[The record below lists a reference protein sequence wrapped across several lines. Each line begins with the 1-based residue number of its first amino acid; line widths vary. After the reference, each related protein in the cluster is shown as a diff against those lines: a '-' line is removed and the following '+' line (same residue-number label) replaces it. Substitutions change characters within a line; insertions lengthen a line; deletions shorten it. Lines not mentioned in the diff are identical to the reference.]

1 MKLIGKITR
10 INGPL
15 VTMEITDIV
24 QLMEM
29 VYVSHLKLIGEI
41 LSIEEKTAVIQVY
54 EATEGLQLDD
64 VVYGSGLPLSVEL
77 GPGLLSQIFDGI
89 QRPLKAIAEESKSIF
104 LKRGISVSPLDRTK
118 KWAFTPKIAVNDEL
132 GKGAILGTVPETEL
146 VLHSVM
152 LAPNMSGLVKSIVG
166 AGEYT
171 IDDII
176 GTLEDENGT
185 IHELKLAHRWPVKLA
200 RPYKTRYLPT
210 QPLLTGQRIIDIF
223 FPVAKGGAVAIPG
236 GFGTGK
242 TITQHQLAKWSDA
255 QIVVYVGCGERGNE
269 ITEVLEEFPQL
280 IDPHTGRPLFDRTVM
295 IANTSNM
302 PVTAREASIYTGITI
317 AEYYR
322 DMGYDVAV
330 MADSSSRWA
339 EALRELSGRLE
350 EIPAEE
356 GFPAYLGSK
365 LASFYERAGNVQ
377 VQSGVNGSVTM
388 IAAVSPPGGDFS
400 EPVTQNTKRFVRA
413 FWQLDKALASARHY
427 PSINWIHSY
436 SEYADY
442 VSDWWTTNIDPD
454 AKTIRQDSYDLLLRE
469 EKLQKIV
476 KLIGP
481 DALPDSERLVLE
493 IAHMLKEGFLKQNAY
508 DDVDMYTVPKKQL
521 AILKLITTFYKEAES
536 IIHMGAPI
544 FEIRALEC
552 FPMIVRARLDI
563 PNDELDKFE
572 KLSLLI
578 KDELNSLRLKY
589 DRAAKGAS

>member
-1 MKLIGKITR
+1 MKLIGTIIR

-15 VTMEITDIV
+15 VTIKTSDTV

-41 LSIEEKTAVIQVY
+41 LSIEDDTAVIQVY
-54 EATEGLQLDD
+54 ETTEGVRLGEE
-64 VVYGSGLPLSVEL
+64 VYGSGLPLSVEL
-77 GPGLLSQIFDGI
+77 GPGLLSQMFDGI
-89 QRPLKAIAEESKSIF
+89 QRPLLAIAEESKSIY
-104 LKRGISVSPLDRTK
+104 LKRGLAVTALDRSK
-118 KWAFTPKIAVNDEL
+118 KWAFTPTVSVGDEL
-132 GKGAILGTVPETEL
+132 QKGAVVGTVPETEL
-146 VLHSVM
+146 VIHKVM
-152 LAPNMSGLVKSIVG
+152 LAPNVSGKVLSIVG

-171 IDDII
+171 VDEVI
-176 GTLEDENGT
+176 GTLQDENGQ
-185 IHELKLAHRWPVKLA
+185 IHEFKLAHRWPVKKA
-200 RPYKTRYLPT
+200 RPYKQRFLPT
-210 QPLLTGQRIIDIF
+210 EPLLTGQRIIDIF

-255 QIVVYVGCGERGNE
+255 RIVVYVGCGERGNE

-280 IDPHTGRPLFDRTVM
+280 IDPHTNRPLFERTVM

-377 VQSGVNGSVTM
+377 LLSGDTGSVTM

-427 PSINWIHSY
+427 PSINWIQSY

-442 VSDWWTTNIDPD
+442 VSGWWAKNIDPQ
-454 AKTIRQDSYDLLLRE
+454 AQEIRQSAYNILLRE

-481 DALPDSERLVLE
+481 DALPDNERLVLE
-493 IAHMLKEGFLKQNAY
+493 TASMIKDGFLKQNAY

-521 AILKLITTFYKEAES
+521 AILKIIMEFFEEAEG
-536 IIHMGAPI
+536 IINMGAPI
-544 FEIRALEC
+544 FEIRSLEC
-552 FPMIVRARLDI
+552 FSMIVRSRLDI
-563 PNDELDKFE
+563 TNDELEKFD
-572 KLSLLI
+572 KLSMFI

-589 DRAAKGAS
+589 DRTDKGVN

>member
-15 VTMEITDIV
+15 VTMEVLDII

-41 LSIEEKTAVIQVY
+41 LSIEEKSAVIQVY
-54 EATEGLQLDD
+54 EATEGLKLDD

-89 QRPLKAIAEESKSIF
+89 QRPLKSIAKESKSIF
-104 LKRGISVSPLDRTK
+104 LKRGIYVSPLDKSK
-118 KWAFTPKIAVNDEL
+118 KWDFTPKISVNDKL
-132 GKGAILGTVPETEL
+132 DKGAIIGTVPETEL

-152 LAPNMSGLVKSIVG
+152 IPPNMSGTVKSIVS
-166 AGEYT
+166 AGKYT
-171 IDDII
+171 VDEVI
-176 GTLEDENGT
+176 GTLEDEHGT

-210 QPLLTGQRIIDIF
+210 KPLITGQRIVDIF

-255 QIVVYVGCGERGNE
+255 KIVVYVGCGERGNE

-365 LASFYERAGNVQ
+365 LATFYERAGNV
-377 VQSGVNGSVTM
+377 
-388 IAAVSPPGGDFS
+388 
-400 EPVTQNTKRFVRA
+400 
-413 FWQLDKALASARHY
+413 
-427 PSINWIHSY
+427 
-436 SEYADY
+436 
-442 VSDWWTTNIDPD
+442 
-454 AKTIRQDSYDLLLRE
+454 
-469 EKLQKIV
+469 
-476 KLIGP
+476 
-481 DALPDSERLVLE
+481 
-493 IAHMLKEGFLKQNAY
+493 
-508 DDVDMYTVPKKQL
+508 
-521 AILKLITTFYKEAES
+521 
-536 IIHMGAPI
+536 
-544 FEIRALEC
+544 
-552 FPMIVRARLDI
+552 
-563 PNDELDKFE
+563 
-572 KLSLLI
+572 
-578 KDELNSLRLKY
+578 
-589 DRAAKGAS
+589 

>member
-15 VTMEITDIV
+15 VTIEVIDHV

-29 VYVSHLKLIGEI
+29 VHVSHLKLIGEI
-41 LSIEEKTAVIQVY
+41 LSIEDNTAMIQVY
-54 EATEGLQLDD
+54 EVTEGLRLGEE
-64 VVYGSGLPLSVEL
+64 VYGSGLPLSVEL

-89 QRPLKAIAEESKSIF
+89 QRPLESIAREAQSIF
-104 LKRGISVSPLDRTK
+104 LKRGISVPALDRTK
-118 KWAFTPKIAVNDEL
+118 KWEFTPTVAVGDVL
-132 GKGAILGTVPETEL
+132 TKGSIIGTVPETEL
-146 VLHSVM
+146 ILHHVM
-152 LAPNMSGLVKSIVG
+152 IAPNISGTVKSITKTG
-166 AGEYT
+166 SYT
-171 IDDII
+171 VDEVI
-176 GTLEDENGT
+176 GTLEDESGN
-185 IHELKLAHRWPVKLA
+185 IHELKLFHRWPVKVA

-210 QPLLTGQRIIDIF
+210 EPLLTGQRIIDIF

-255 QIVVYVGCGERGNE
+255 KIVVYVGCGERGNE
-269 ITEVLEEFPQL
+269 ITEVLEEFPKL
-280 IDPHTGRPLFDRTVM
+280 IDPHTNRPLFDRTVM

-356 GFPAYLGSK
+356 GFPAYLGSR
-365 LASFYERAGNVQ
+365 LASFYERAGNVELLN
-377 VQSGVNGSVTM
+377 GRKGSVTM

-427 PSINWIHSY
+427 PSINWIQSY

-442 VSDWWTTNIDPD
+442 VSSWWSEHISEELPH
-454 AKTIRQDSYDLLLRE
+454 IRQAAYNVLLRE
-469 EKLQKIV
+469 ERLQKIV
-476 KLIGP
+476 RLIGP
-481 DALPDSERLVLE
+481 DALPDSERLILE
-493 IAHMLKEGFLKQNAY
+493 IAQIIKDGYLKQNAY
-508 DDVDMYTVPKKQL
+508 DPIDMYCSPQKQFML
-521 AILKLITTFYKEAES
+521 LKIIMEFYQES
-536 IIHMGAPI
+536 ETIINMGAPI
-544 FEIRALEC
+544 FEIRALES
-552 FPMIVRARLDI
+552 FPMILRARIEI
-563 PNDELDKFE
+563 PNNEMEQFD
-572 KLSLLI
+572 KLSLFI
-578 KDELNSLRLKY
+578 KDELNHLKAKY
-589 DRAAKGAS
+589 DKASKGGA

>member
-1 MKLIGKITR
+1 MGTITR
-10 INGPL
+10 VNGPL
-15 VTMEITDIV
+15 VTITISDTV
-24 QLMEM
+24 RLMEM

-41 LSIEEKTAVIQVY
+41 LSIEDSSATIQVY
-54 EATEGLQLDD
+54 ETTDGVQLND

-89 QRPLKAIAEESKSIF
+89 QRPLQAIADQSKSIF
-104 LKRGISVSPLDRTK
+104 LKRGIYVPALDRTK
-118 KWAFTPKIAVNDEL
+118 KWSFTPLIATGDQL
-132 GKGAILGTVPETEL
+132 SLGAIIGTVPETEL
-146 VLHSVM
+146 VLHKVM
-152 LAPNMSGLVKSIVG
+152 IAPDISGVVRSIVS

-171 IDDII
+171 INDVL
-176 GTLEDENGT
+176 GTLEDDNGL
-185 IHELKLAHRWPVKLA
+185 IHELKLSHRWPVKKA
-200 RPYKTRYLPT
+200 RPYKQRFLPT
-210 QPLLTGQRIIDIF
+210 EPLLTGQRIIDIF

-255 QIVVYVGCGERGNE
+255 KIVVYVGCGERGNE
-269 ITEVLEEFPQL
+269 ITEVLEEFPEL

-356 GFPAYLGSK
+356 GYPAYLGSR

-377 VQSGVNGSVTM
+377 NLNGDTGSVTM

-413 FWQLDKALASARHY
+413 FWQLDKGLASARHY
-427 PSINWIHSY
+427 PSINWIQSY

-442 VSDWWTTNIDPD
+442 VSNWWLKNVDVQ
-454 AKTIRQDSYDLLLRE
+454 AVEIRQSAYGILLQE

-481 DALPDSERLVLE
+481 DALPDRERLVLE
-493 IAHMLKEGFLKQNAY
+493 TALMIKDGFLKQNAY
-508 DDVDMYTVPKKQL
+508 DTIDMYTVPKKQL
-521 AILKLITTFYKEAES
+521 AILKIIMEFFEEAEA
-536 IIHMGAPI
+536 IITMGAPI
-544 FEIRALEC
+544 FEIRALDC
-552 FPMIVRARLDI
+552 FSMIIRARLEI
-563 PNDELDKFE
+563 PNDELEKFE
-572 KLSLLI
+572 KLSLFI
-578 KDELNSLRLKY
+578 KDELGSLRLKY
-589 DRAAKGAS
+589 SKASKGEE